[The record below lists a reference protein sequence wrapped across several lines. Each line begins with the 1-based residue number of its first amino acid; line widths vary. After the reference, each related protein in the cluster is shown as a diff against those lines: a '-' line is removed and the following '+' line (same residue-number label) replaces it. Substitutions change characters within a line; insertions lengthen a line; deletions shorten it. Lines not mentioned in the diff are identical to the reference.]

1 MSCIRSKKHMR
12 IKLFVCVLVLAAV
25 LLCLSICVALLPD
38 RLTKMDVADTSVSRV
53 SRASLRF
60 AGDIREDVRVYWLCA
75 DGATDY
81 SLDVFLSRYEEAGD
95 HISVQ
100 VVDTTAQPEFLS
112 DYLDLEETD
121 ELGDVSLTNYSL
133 IIASDRRATIL
144 DFTDLYLFS
153 NDVISSALGS
163 ETLLTY
169 SQLAAVVEQ
178 YSSLLQSSVTSRYF
192 CGESRLSAALE
203 YVTADEIPE
212 DGFVS
217 SFDDISPICL
227 DGNSLSGLSRGGA
240 AVWSLVLLV
249 VLPGVFVAVGVVSY
263 RKRKG

>member
-1 MSCIRSKKHMR
+1 MFCIRSKKRMR
-12 IKLFVCVLVLAAV
+12 IKLFVCVLVLAAT
-25 LLCLSICVALLPD
+25 LLCLSICVALLPA
-38 RLTKMDVADTSVSRV
+38 RLTKLDAADTSISRV

-60 AGDIREDVRVYWLCA
+60 AGDIREDVCVYWLCE

-81 SLDVFLSRYEEAGD
+81 GMDVFLSRYEEAGD

-112 DYLDLEETD
+112 DYLDPEETD
-121 ELGDVSLTNYSL
+121 ELGDISLTNYSL

-153 NDVISSALGS
+153 NDVVNSALGS
-163 ETLLTY
+163 DTLLTF
-169 SQLAAVVEQ
+169 SQLSAVVEQ

-212 DGFVS
+212 SGFVS

-227 DGNSLSGLSRGGA
+227 DGNSLSGLSHSGA
-240 AVWSLVLLV
+240 VVWSIILLV
-249 VLPGVFVAVGVVSY
+249 VLPGVFVAVGVVNY
-263 RKRKG
+263 KKRKG

>member
-1 MSCIRSKKHMR
+1 MDHVKHTGAKPSLRIR
-12 IKLFVCVLVLAAV
+12 IFVLGLILALLLLVLWVCV
-25 LLCLSICVALLPD
+25 SLLPW
-38 RLTKMDVADTSVSRV
+38 RLTKLDVSGEAISRV
-53 SRASLRF
+53 TDASLRF

-75 DGATDY
+75 DGATEY
-81 SLDVFLSRYEEAGD
+81 SMEIFLSRYEEAGE

-100 VVDTTAQPEFLS
+100 VVDTTAHPDFLA
-112 DYLDLEETD
+112 DYLGLEDAD
-121 ELGDVSLTNYSL
+121 EPDDVSLTNYSL
-133 IIASDRRATIL
+133 VIASDRRATIL
-144 DFTDLYLFS
+144 YFINLYLFS
-153 NDVISSALGS
+153 NDVVNSALGS

-169 SQLAAVVEQ
+169 SQLAAFGD
-178 YSSLLQSSVTSRYF
+178 YLQNSVTSLYF

-249 VLPGVFVAVGVVSY
+249 VLPGVFVAVGVVNHK
-263 RKRKG
+263 KRKG